1 MNHLKNA
8 VVVMAGLS
16 IGCATAKVGAV
27 VGAIGAG
34 IKIISQ
40 APDLPEPPDVRPTPV
55 TTPVTTPVPTL
66 TPTPCPQGTVTM
78 YNVGTGAQVCVT
90 PTQAPTPTLT
100 PTPTPTTPPAPT
112 RTPRADNPPCNPT
125 PPPVAVNPL
134 LKSGFCPAGF
144 RLLETGRGKLCLT
157 DWLCEN
163 ITARSCFIGN
173 LSSFNNG
180 HVQITEDND
189 GSGCPAGF
197 IWDGHA
203 GSPCS
208 DAWCRPTRDGL
219 TIMELSQ
226 DNDQPWKRQGTC
238 APVPCAVETP
248 APTATPI
255 TNPSTSTFPEALR
268 WLEGWKVSNGCHAL
282 DELDGMMICV
292 RDSTQIYPPGPCDRD
307 HPNAY
312 FGDCGGR
319 TWDDIRGPVW
329 HVSPHV
335 ESEWVSSHQRRFF
348 IPKGIGDVSFTTCPR
363 HNVGAPVDYKT
374 YESGGFDDII
384 TCMSND
390 PKVMASCDAAR
401 EAIPR
406 IRIPVKNDGCR
417 LAIQTF

>member
-40 APDLPEPPDVRPTPV
+40 APDLPEPPDVRPTP
-55 TTPVTTPVPTL
+55 TPVTAPTL
-66 TPTPCPQGTVTM
+66 TPTPCPEGTITM

-100 PTPTPTTPPAPT
+100 PTPTPTFPPVPT

-134 LKSGFCPAGF
+134 LKSGSCPAGF

-203 GSPCS
+203 GNPCS
-208 DAWCRPTRDGL
+208 DAWCRPTRDGV
-219 TIMELSQ
+219 TIMQLAQ

-238 APVPCAVETP
+238 APVPCATP
-248 APTATPI
+248 EPTPGPDPTPVGTPDGIYQPPTSWFAPGD
-255 TNPSTSTFPEALR
+255 R
-268 WLEGWKVSNGCHAL
+268 CHAW
-282 DELDGMMICV
+282 DPIDGGRIKCLV
-292 RDSTQIYPPGPCDRD
+292 DSTIRPICDTDHMENWTTICNYHSTDPAYDVPAGAQLWTITGAADAGPNPRNYAQRWIHGHPGSHVTVKVCPKPYPDFKTADG
-307 HPNAY
+307 
-312 FGDCGGR
+312 
-319 TWDDIRGPVW
+319 
-329 HVSPHV
+329 
-335 ESEWVSSHQRRFF
+335 F
-348 IPKGIGDVSFTTCPR
+348 I
-363 HNVGAPVDYKT
+363 
-374 YESGGFDDII
+374 
-384 TCMSND
+384 
-390 PKVMASCDAAR
+390 
-401 EAIPR
+401 
-406 IRIPVKNDGCR
+406 IPVRGDGCGER
-417 LAIQTF
+417 SFVLPGN